1 MTISLFGYSNSG
13 KTTFFQALT
22 GKKIKDFSSRELNIG
37 QAKIKDSRLDELSSI
52 LHPKKVTYPEIT
64 LIDLK
69 GYPREIGFPLE
80 VLDQLSKVDLIIFF
94 IDAFSENATP
104 EKDLESLKLELAFY
118 GENMVNK
125 IKGIPF
131 YNQGDFSEEVLKKFF
146 KEVILPSSN
155 IIFYTIAGKETRGWL
170 IKDNTTALN
179 AAYKIHTDIGKGFIR
194 AEVISFDDFKKAG
207 SLTRA
212 KEMKLVHLEGKD
224 YLIKDGDIITFLF
237 SRP

>member
-1 MTISLFGYSNSG
+1 MTIALFGYSGSG

-22 GKKIKDFSSRELNIG
+22 GKKIKDFSSRESNIG

-69 GYPREIGFPLE
+69 GYPKEKGFSSE
-80 VLDQLSKVDLIIFF
+80 VIDQLSKVDLIIFF

-131 YNQGDFSEEVLKKFF
+131 YNQGSFSEEVLKKFF
-146 KEVILPSSN
+146 KEVISSPN
-155 IIFYTIAGKETRGWL
+155 IIFYTVVGKETRGWL
-170 IKDNTTALN
+170 IEDNATALN
-179 AAYKIHTDIGKGFIR
+179 AAYKIHTDIGSGFIR
-194 AEVISFDDFKKAG
+194 AEVINFDDFKKAG
-207 SLTRA
+207 SLPRA
-212 KEMKLVHLEGKD
+212 KEMKLVHLEEKD